1 MQKLYKKKVQFL
13 ALCIEKGYQFR
24 LVVVSERV
32 RFNFWE
38 DSPCTKLYRV
48 PRRNRD
54 FNLTKK
60 VLEFP
65 GKEWNGAECHG
76 IKFRKFGYTSRDC
89 HKVQENRN
97 NQKNSFH
104 SAIPTRVRLIRH
116 AFDCVVLVYVENFW
130 MERSSYGKPENTVLF
145 SYFFFSKLQ
154 TRRFSWV
161 ESAHWHVLK
170 FQP

>member
-1 MQKLYKKKVQFL
+1 MFHCIERVTKVRKLYKKKVQYF

-24 LVVVSERV
+24 LVV
-32 RFNFWE
+32 
-38 DSPCTKLYRV
+38 DSPRTKLYRV

-65 GKEWNGAECHG
+65 GKEWNGTECHG

-116 AFDCVVLVYVENFW
+116 TVDCVVLVYVENF
-130 MERSSYGKPENTVLF
+130 
-145 SYFFFSKLQ
+145 
-154 TRRFSWV
+154 
-161 ESAHWHVLK
+161 
-170 FQP
+170 